1 MASLAEWLKTLTP
14 EQNQFVARLVAS
26 LPESE
31 GGLGLPLKNTAF
43 ERMQAMRQPGISDLY
58 HGGAEEITALNPARY
73 GSSTGAKSAKQAF
86 WTVSDPSTA
95 VSYSHYAA
103 THAPVKRLMDEAQ
116 KYADAGDWD
125 AYDAALSKAEELE
138 KQFYENNLA
147 GQNVMPLVALK
158 GKNEAIDIGGQH
170 FVDEEQ
176 KINKHLLQS
185 KAKRADFATFENL
198 SDDPFFDS
206 KAAQHVA
213 VLNPSKIRSKY
224 AAFNPWRTNESNLLA
239 SHPVAT
245 ALGSATLAKM
255 LGAGQNI
262 DLRQSI
268 NDKLSKSADPL
279 GLYSRYGMEA
289 PYSYGD
295 VAQQAIGATDLYAP
309 IAAGEAIEAAKK
321 GEWKKSGLS
330 ALGALPIIGAIKASH
345 GSPHAFEKFNFSKIG
360 TGEGAQAYG
369 HGGYFAQGF
378 DSPVAK
384 QYKEALSGGAKKA
397 VNASFAED
405 PELWAAGQLH
415 SGIKPED
422 IADGLSILGYKGNP
436 SELIKSAKNRLKNE
450 LDAGHMYNVE
460 LRWPDPARE
469 AADPLGME
477 HFLDWYQPFSQQPD
491 NVKDAVIKAL
501 HNDAYK
507 ASQSEPRAFN
517 PESEPSWMAD
527 LFSGDTPKFNPSDY
541 YDLYRSRTGEQI
553 YKTLAERLGGAKEA
567 SALLRESGLPG
578 LRYQDEKSRYLPYSQ
593 GTHNFVMFDDALAN
607 IVSRNGVSLSDLLKT
622 SESPQNKLD
631 AIIQNLE
638 SQGLK
643 IDASYNPNKQQIS
656 LSRLVVP
663 QEMRSQGVGTKAMQD
678 LVNFADEQNALMQL
692 SPSTDFGATSI
703 NRLKDF
709 YKRFGFV
716 PNTGKYKD
724 YSISESMYRPKK

>member
-31 GGLGLPLKNTAF
+31 GGLGLPLQNTA
-43 ERMQAMRQPGISDLY
+43 
-58 HGGAEEITALNPARY
+58 
-73 GSSTGAKSAKQAF
+73 
-86 WTVSDPSTA
+86 
-95 VSYSHYAA
+95 
-103 THAPVKRLMDEAQ
+103 
-116 KYADAGDWD
+116 
-125 AYDAALSKAEELE
+125 
-138 KQFYENNLA
+138 
-147 GQNVMPLVALK
+147 
-158 GKNEAIDIGGQH
+158 
-170 FVDEEQ
+170 
-176 KINKHLLQS
+176 
-185 KAKRADFATFENL
+185 
-198 SDDPFFDS
+198 
-206 KAAQHVA
+206 HVA

-239 SHPVAT
+239 SHPLAT

-268 NDKLSKSADPL
+268 NDKLSESADPL

-295 VAQQAIGATDLYAP
+295 VAQQALGATDLYAP

-345 GSPHAFEKFNFSKIG
+345 GSPHAFTKFDFSKIG

-378 DSPVAK
+378 DSPTAK
-384 QYKEALSGGAKKA
+384 EYQKQLAADVQLKGQPFYSGKSGKQLATTGNPELDDYLMANLGDVGAARANLLADLRDVRSGGGDVK
-397 VNASFAED
+397 D
-405 PELWAAGQLH
+405 YQRTL
-415 SGIKPED
+415 
-422 IADGLSILGYKGNP
+422 ADLRNIRGDVENTDLGH
-436 SELIKSAKNRLKNE
+436 L
-450 LDAGHMYNVE
+450 YNVE
-460 LRWPDPARE
+460 LKWPDPARE
-469 AADPLGME
+469 AADPLSE
-477 HFLDWYQPFSQQPD
+477 HHLLDWDARLSEQPEYVRKAFE
-491 NVKDAVIKAL
+491 KADAKRGLLRNYSKILDPEDQWTRGGDAYSDLALALNDSVIKRGSTAIDDSHKVVSNYL
-501 HNDAYK
+501 
-507 ASQSEPRAFN
+507 R
-517 PESEPSWMAD
+517 D
-527 LFSGDTPKFNPSDY
+527 LG
-541 YDLYRSRTGEQI
+541 I
-553 YKTLAERLGGAKEA
+553 
-567 SALLRESGLPG
+567 PG
-578 LRYQDEKSRYLPYSQ
+578 IRYLDQ
-593 GTHNFVMFDDALAN
+593 GSRSAGTGSRNYVMFDDALAN

-638 SQGLK
+638 SQGIK

-692 SPSTDFGATSI
+692 SPSTDFGATSL